1 VYIGAVVSGSA
12 RVSPTL
18 LLGMAAVLFV
28 AAGCH
33 PLNDYFDYEVDK
45 VVHPDRPLPKGLFK
59 PITAV
64 YMSLILFLI
73 SLVFSALISILC
85 LSLDIIG
92 IGLVLSYELWLKNKG
107 ISGNILVAFTA
118 AVSFNY
124 GGAIAGDLLR
134 PTFITLIAFFIFLGR
149 EIIMDVRD
157 LEGDRNT
164 RATLPQHI
172 GKERAVYL
180 GSAMITISV
189 ILLFFVP
196 LLYSLFHSWF
206 DLLVIP
212 LALFTF
218 YTVSLSIVDVNNVR
232 KTAELLRVVMILG
245 LVFFLSGIF
254 LG

>member
-1 VYIGAVVSGSA
+1 MN
-12 RVSPTL
+12 L

-45 VVHPDRPLPKGLFK
+45 VVHPTRPLPSGVFR

-73 SLVFSALISILC
+73 SLAFSALISILC
-85 LSLDIIG
+85 FSLNLIG
-92 IGLVLSYELWLKNKG
+92 IGLIFSYELALKNKG

-118 AVSFNY
+118 ALSFNY
-124 GGAIAGDLLR
+124 GGAVTGDLLR
-134 PTFITLIAFFIFLGR
+134 PTFLTLIAFFIFFGR

-157 LEGDRNT
+157 FEGDRHT
-164 RATLPQHI
+164 RATLPQQI
-172 GKERAVYL
+172 GKQQAVYL
-180 GSAMITISV
+180 GSAMIATSV

-196 LLYSLFHSWF
+196 LLYGLFHSWF
-206 DLLVIP
+206 DLLATP
-212 LALFTF
+212 LALFTV
-218 YTVSLSIVDVNNVR
+218 YTVSLSIVDVDNVR

-245 LVFFLSGIF
+245 LVLFLIGIF
-254 LG
+254 L